1 MPNVSQMCPMS
12 QEDLTTDKINDFIL
26 VKSSDGGAEQASY
39 TYYFIHNSAQNLFF
53 GLSECPLTRVTEEYQ
68 ALYLNDLSAELKG
81 RVLGLTDTAEFKL
94 FFANEELQND
104 IKTGSFT
111 FKTVATNPATVL
123 KVKDPVLMSF
133 CNSSFAK

>member
-26 VKSSDGGAEQASY
+26 VKSSNVGAEQASH

-68 ALYLNDLSAELKG
+68 ALYLNDLSAELKEQ
-81 RVLGLTDTAEFKL
+81 VLGLTDNTEFNP
-94 FFANEELQND
+94 FFA
-104 IKTGSFT
+104 
-111 FKTVATNPATVL
+111 
-123 KVKDPVLMSF
+123 
-133 CNSSFAK
+133 